1 MKIQLMSGF
10 VLAMLMGAG
19 MANAECVYPKVPS
32 AMPDGNT
39 ATEQEMVEGMKA
51 VKAYNGE
58 VSAYLSC
65 LDMEMQARIDAAG
78 AEAPADQIAQIKAIQ
93 AKRHNAAVEELE
105 AHAARFNEQVKAFK
119 ARDKDKAKKS

>member
-1 MKIQLMSGF
+1 
-10 VLAMLMGAG
+10 ML
-19 MANAECVYPKVPS
+19 
-32 AMPDGNT
+32 D
-39 ATEQEMVEGMKA
+39 GMKA
-51 VKAYNGE
+51 VKAYNAE

-78 AEAPADQIAQIKAIQ
+78 TEAPADQIAQIKAIQ

-119 ARDKDKAKKS
+119 AKSKKS